1 MQLAD
6 FLSQHAAALTSRIL
20 TQFTPRYTPTAT
32 TREQLTIP
40 GWKRPLFAAQLDA
53 VAAAICGLRTMSTL
67 GLAAEPGFGKTC
79 TTLAIARALG
89 CQRPL
94 VLCPPHLVE
103 EWREEASRCV
113 EDCPTYILEHIHD
126 VETALAASRR
136 SSAPMQLFLL
146 SHSRAKLRYGWR
158 AAVNT
163 RRWKVDGTLV
173 TQLRCP
179 SCGAE
184 ILADDGAALDW
195 PDLERVQRHCS
206 QCHNALWQPLID
218 SRRLMPLAIYIKR
231 KHRGVFDLLIGDELH
246 EYKAQHTAQALAFH
260 ALMQACPRTIGL
272 TGTLSSG
279 KASDF
284 FPLLYRLSPE
294 IRARYHHD
302 DVLAFVR
309 DYGILERVIYQ
320 DDTSPRRAEAEE
332 NGAGSIRKGARDK
345 TYERPGLSPAIVPLL
360 LNRFIFLR
368 LSDIAHALPPYEEIV
383 HPLTLPTEVA
393 DRYGY
398 LERAAIAWAREHG
411 GGGIAQFLQ
420 ALLGYPDQPWDGETL
435 TGTTPDQ
442 SGNKQRCV
450 VARVSGLDATQR
462 TPKEKAL
469 LALLQRERARGR
481 KVLIFVIHTETRD
494 IIPRVIEV
502 AAHDGIRL
510 AALRSGGETRTRKQ
524 HLRRLLAQGAD
535 GVICHPRL
543 VQTGLNLTEFP
554 TLVFMQFDY
563 STFTLRQAS
572 RRSYRP
578 SQTASVEVHFL
589 CYTNTVQEKGLAL
602 MARKLRSA
610 LMAEGE
616 FVDDGLSAFGDDGDI
631 TRELTRCL
639 LNDHAVPG
647 LEETFAA
654 LRALRP
660 SHERHSSEGNEH
672 NSERPTSQS
681 LVFSTDE
688 RRPESMTSLVGH
700 ESLVH
705 RDDADA
711 LARLDALRAQKKAAD
726 ARHKRVTVARTLA
739 GNPGQLSLF
748 G

>member
-1 MQLAD
+1 MAG
-6 FLSQHAAALTSRIL
+6 
-20 TQFTPRYTPTAT
+20 
-32 TREQLTIP
+32 E
-40 GWKRPLFAAQLDA
+40 
-53 VAAAICGLRTMSTL
+53 
-67 GLAAEPGFGKTC
+67 
-79 TTLAIARALG
+79 
-89 CQRPL
+89 
-94 VLCPPHLVE
+94 
-103 EWREEASRCV
+103 
-113 EDCPTYILEHIHD
+113 
-126 VETALAASRR
+126 RR
-136 SSAPMQLFLL
+136 SIRGAGKWTES
-146 SHSRAKLRYGWR
+146 
-158 AAVNT
+158 
-163 RRWKVDGTLV
+163 LV

-206 QCHNALWQPLID
+206 ACRNALWQPLIA

-231 KHRGVFDLLIGDELH
+231 KHRGVFDLLIGDEIH
-246 EYKAQHTAQALAFH
+246 EYKAQNTAQALAFH

-294 IRARYHHD
+294 IRARYRHD
-302 DVLAFVR
+302 EVLAFVR

-320 DDTSPRRAEAEE
+320 DDSSPRRMEADED
-332 NGAGSIRKGARDK
+332 GAGSIRKGDRDK

-383 HPLTLPTEVA
+383 HPLSLPTEVA
-393 DRYGY
+393 NRYGH

-411 GGGIAQFLQ
+411 GGGIAQFLH

-435 TGTTPDQ
+435 TATTIDP

-450 VARVSGLDATQR
+450 VARVSGLDASQR
-462 TPKEKAL
+462 TPKEEAL
-469 LALLQRERARGR
+469 LTLLQRERARGR
-481 KVLIFVIHTETRD
+481 KVLLFVIHTETRD
-494 IIPRVIEV
+494 IIPRLIEV
-502 AAHDGIRL
+502 AAQEGIRL

-535 GVICHPRL
+535 GIICHPRL
-543 VQTGLNLTEFP
+543 VQTGLNLTECP
-554 TLVFMQFDY
+554 TIVFYQFDY

-578 SQTASVEVHFL
+578 SQTAPVEVHFL
-589 CYTNTVQEKGLAL
+589 CYTDTVQEKGLAL

-639 LNDHAVPG
+639 LNGHAVPG

-660 SHERHSSEGNEH
+660 
-672 NSERPTSQS
+672 
-681 LVFSTDE
+681 
-688 RRPESMTSLVGH
+688 
-700 ESLVH
+700 
-705 RDDADA
+705 
-711 LARLDALRAQKKAAD
+711 
-726 ARHKRVTVARTLA
+726 VARASFVRGRWT
-739 GNPGQLSLF
+739 
-748 G
+748 